1 MSRSFFWFFVSNQAV
16 VVANGTCSDFVCPQG
31 PGEIPVQ
38 NGIDKDVAATA
49 QGVNELTFE
58 EDEEEA
64 FYTKDLPQHACS

>member
-1 MSRSFFWFFVSNQAV
+1 MLTKYRTRLIFFFFS
-16 VVANGTCSDFVCPQG
+16 QG

-38 NGIDKDVAATA
+38 NGLDKDVASTT

-64 FYTKDLPQHACS
+64 FYTKDLPQHACT